1 MNHRVRRLRAQE
13 STLYSDAMSECI
25 FCKIV
30 EGSLPSHKVFENE
43 DCYAF
48 LDIFPA
54 GRGHTLVIPKTH
66 VRDIHEADAL
76 TYSKVA
82 AAAKA
87 VADLLAATL
96 GSEGTTVF
104 QMSREAG
111 WQTVFHLHMHV
122 IPRWKDDGLH
132 KPWDIAPAD
141 DADLREVLQQITK

>member
-30 EGSLPSHKVFENE
+30 EGSLPSHKVFEN
-43 DCYAF
+43 DHCFAF

-82 AAAKA
+82 AAAKD
-87 VADLLAATL
+87 VADLLAAKL